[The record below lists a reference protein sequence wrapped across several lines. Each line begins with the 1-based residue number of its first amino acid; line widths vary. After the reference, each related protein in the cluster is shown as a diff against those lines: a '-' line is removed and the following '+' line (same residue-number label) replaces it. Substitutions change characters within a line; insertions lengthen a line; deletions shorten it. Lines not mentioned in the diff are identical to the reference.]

1 MSKIHLIKGE
11 FKEKLDLLFAPVRL
25 ALKIILQRQN
35 LNIIRPIQLSR
46 HLRDNL
52 FFILSALIGY
62 ACVPNFFLRKDLR
75 SKEKMLLVSRR

>member
-1 MSKIHLIKGE
+1 MSNIHLIKGE

-62 ACVPNFFLRKDLR
+62 ALRTEFLPQKR
-75 SKEKMLLVSRR
+75 SPQQGENVSCI